1 MPVRLEQDNK
11 KEIDQLEAT
20 FIPNEGSPLAKY
32 TANTDMKAAISLLKE
47 IIGTD
52 PVDSVENNLQLEL
65 FVKNIQS
72 GLYDDT
78 DIKDLPLNIE
88 IMKIKRSISPPKYDV
103 DSTTFND
110 VLQVPRKV
118 MSIVAFLEIEID
130 LITDMENSLNAFL
143 KEL

>member
-88 IMKIKRSISPPKYDV
+88 IMKIKRSMSPQKYDV

>member
-1 MPVRLEQDNK
+1 M
-11 KEIDQLEAT
+11 
-20 FIPNEGSPLAKY
+20 
-32 TANTDMKAAISLLKE
+32 
-47 IIGTD
+47 
-52 PVDSVENNLQLEL
+52 
-65 FVKNIQS
+65 KNIQS

>member
-1 MPVRLEQDNK
+1 
-11 KEIDQLEAT
+11 
-20 FIPNEGSPLAKY
+20 
-32 TANTDMKAAISLLKE
+32 
-47 IIGTD
+47 
-52 PVDSVENNLQLEL
+52 
-65 FVKNIQS
+65 
-72 GLYDDT
+72 
-78 DIKDLPLNIE
+78 
-88 IMKIKRSISPPKYDV
+88 MKIKRSISPQKYDV

>member
-1 MPVRLEQDNK
+1 M
-11 KEIDQLEAT
+11 
-20 FIPNEGSPLAKY
+20 
-32 TANTDMKAAISLLKE
+32 
-47 IIGTD
+47 
-52 PVDSVENNLQLEL
+52 
-65 FVKNIQS
+65 KNIQS

-88 IMKIKRSISPPKYDV
+88 IMKIKRSISPQKYDV

>member
-1 MPVRLEQDNK
+1 ME
-11 KEIDQLEAT
+11 
-20 FIPNEGSPLAKY
+20 
-32 TANTDMKAAISLLKE
+32 
-47 IIGTD
+47 
-52 PVDSVENNLQLEL
+52 
-65 FVKNIQS
+65 
-72 GLYDDT
+72 DT

-88 IMKIKRSISPPKYDV
+88 IMKIKRSISPQKYDV

>member
-88 IMKIKRSISPPKYDV
+88 IMKIKRSISPQKYDV

>member
-1 MPVRLEQDNK
+1 M
-11 KEIDQLEAT
+11 
-20 FIPNEGSPLAKY
+20 
-32 TANTDMKAAISLLKE
+32 
-47 IIGTD
+47 
-52 PVDSVENNLQLEL
+52 
-65 FVKNIQS
+65 
-72 GLYDDT
+72 
-78 DIKDLPLNIE
+78 NIE
-88 IMKIKRSISPPKYDV
+88 IMKIKRSISPQKYDV

>member
-1 MPVRLEQDNK
+1 
-11 KEIDQLEAT
+11 
-20 FIPNEGSPLAKY
+20 
-32 TANTDMKAAISLLKE
+32 
-47 IIGTD
+47 
-52 PVDSVENNLQLEL
+52 
-65 FVKNIQS
+65 
-72 GLYDDT
+72 
-78 DIKDLPLNIE
+78 
-88 IMKIKRSISPPKYDV
+88 MKIKRSISPKKYDV

>member
-1 MPVRLEQDNK
+1 M
-11 KEIDQLEAT
+11 
-20 FIPNEGSPLAKY
+20 
-32 TANTDMKAAISLLKE
+32 
-47 IIGTD
+47 
-52 PVDSVENNLQLEL
+52 
-65 FVKNIQS
+65 KNILS

-88 IMKIKRSISPPKYDV
+88 IMKIKRSISPQKYDV

>member
-1 MPVRLEQDNK
+1 
-11 KEIDQLEAT
+11 
-20 FIPNEGSPLAKY
+20 
-32 TANTDMKAAISLLKE
+32 MKAAISLLKE

-88 IMKIKRSISPPKYDV
+88 IMKIKRSISPQKYDV

-110 VLQVPRKV
+110 VLKVPRKV

>member
-1 MPVRLEQDNK
+1 MDNK

-88 IMKIKRSISPPKYDV
+88 IMKIKRSISPQKYDV

>member
-1 MPVRLEQDNK
+1 MDKNIESK
-11 KEIDQLEAT
+11 K
-20 FIPNEGSPLAKY
+20 
-32 TANTDMKAAISLLKE
+32 
-47 IIGTD
+47 IGTIK
-52 PVDSVENNLQLEL
+52 EEL
-65 FVKNIQS
+65 A
-72 GLYDDT
+72 DT

-88 IMKIKRSISPPKYDV
+88 IMKIKRSISPQKYDV